1 MCTALVKTG
10 FFGRNLDLERSYDE
24 AVAITPRRFPIRFCH
39 LAPLSDHLAII
50 GMAHIAD
57 GTPLYFDAMN
67 EKGLCAAALRFAQSA
82 AYHAPRAN
90 RHNIASFELIP
101 YLLSRCD
108 SVSAAR
114 ALLEMCN
121 ITDDAFSPLLS
132 PAPLH
137 WMLADEKETLVIE
150 STADGVHVYDNPVG
164 VLTNE
169 PPFPVQSFSLNN
181 CMALSPEDPQNRFLP
196 KEPLLP
202 YSRGMG
208 ALGLPGDWS
217 SPSRFV
223 RAAFVRAHSS
233 AASPA
238 EFLRLLESVAMPKG
252 CVRLPSGLTEYTRYS
267 CCCDMHT
274 RTYHYRTYEA
284 DRITSV
290 NLTHTDT
297 DTLTVYPIG

>member
-1 MCTALVKTG
+1 MCTVIAKAG

-24 AVAITPRRFPIRFCH
+24 VVAITPRRFPLRFCH
-39 LAPLSDHLAII
+39 TQSPETHFALI

-57 GTPLYFDAMN
+57 GVPLYFDAMN

-82 AYHAPRAN
+82 RYHEPKPGKQ
-90 RHNIASFELIP
+90 NIASFELIP
-101 YLLSRCD
+101 YLLSLCD
-108 SVSAAR
+108 TVKTAR
-114 ALLEMCN
+114 ALLETVN
-121 ITDDAFSPLLS
+121 ITGDAFSPLLS

-150 STADGVHVYDNPVG
+150 STADGVHLYDNPVG

-169 PPFPVQSFSLNN
+169 PPFPVQSFSLNDY
-181 CMALSPEDPQNRFLP
+181 MALSPEDPQNRFLP
-196 KEPLLP
+196 EEPLLP

-217 SPSRFV
+217 SPSRFI

-233 AASPA
+233 VSTPT
-238 EFLRLLESVAMPKG
+238 EFLRLLESTAMPKG
-252 CVRLPSGLTEYTRYS
+252 CVRLPSGMVEYTRYS

-274 RTYHYRTYEA
+274 HTYHYRTYES